1 MANSVLGGEK
11 REGEAEVPAER
22 ALVLWGGYP
31 GHQPREAV
39 ERFIPYL
46 SGAGFDVIV
55 KDSLDAYADTELM
68 SSVRV
73 ILQNWTT
80 GDLTMD
86 QFEGLS
92 AAVRAGAGLV
102 GWHGGL
108 CDAFRHL
115 PAYQFMTGG
124 QWLAHPGGS
133 HAEYTVDIAAAAAQD
148 PVMAGLGSFSITSE
162 QYYLAVDPAVEV
174 LATTTFR
181 RPAEAPWIE
190 EAVIPAVWRKGWA
203 AGRIFYV
210 SWGHQASDFDVD
222 PARLIVERGLL
233 WAAGRAAG

>member
-1 MANSVLGGEK
+1 MPV
-11 REGEAEVPAER
+11 RR
-22 ALVLWGGYP
+22 ALILWGGYP

-39 ERFIPYL
+39 ERFIPFL
-46 SGAGFDVIV
+46 ENAGFEVIV
-55 KDSLDAYADTELM
+55 KNDLAVYADAGLM
-68 SSVRV
+68 SDVAV

-80 GDLTMD
+80 GDLTSG
-86 QFEGLS
+86 QFQGLS
-92 AAVRAGAGLV
+92 QAVRSGVGLV

-115 PAYQFMTGG
+115 PPYQFMTGG

-133 HAEYTVDIAAAAAQD
+133 EARYTIDIAPGASAD
-148 PVMAGLGSFSITSE
+148 PVMAGVSSFSIVSE

-190 EAVIPAVWRKGWA
+190 EAVIPAVWRRHWDKG
-203 AGRIFYV
+203 RVFYA
-210 SWGHQASDFDVD
+210 SWGHQASDFDVE
-222 PARLIVERGLL
+222 PARVIVERGLL
-233 WAAGRAAG
+233 WAAGETPG

>member
-1 MANSVLGGEK
+1 
-11 REGEAEVPAER
+11 
-22 ALVLWGGYP
+22 VLWGGYP

-39 ERFIPYL
+39 ERFIPFL
-46 SGAGFDVIV
+46 ESAGFDVVV
-55 KDSLDAYADTELM
+55 KDDL
-68 SSVRV
+68 SVYQDVDVMAAVAV

-80 GDLTMD
+80 GDLTLA
-86 QFEGLS
+86 QFQGLQQ
-92 AAVRAGAGLV
+92 AVLGGAGLV

-108 CDAFRHL
+108 CDAFRHM

-133 HAEYTVDIAAAAAQD
+133 QAPYTIDIAPEAAGD
-148 PVMAGLGSFSITSE
+148 PIVAGIDPAFTIVSE

-174 LATTTFR
+174 LARTTFR

-190 EAVIPAVWRKGWA
+190 EAVVPAAWRRRWG

-210 SWGHQASDFDVD
+210 SWGHAASDFDVE
-222 PARLIVERGLL
+222 PARVLVERGLL
-233 WAAGRAAG
+233 WAAGRTPTASS

>member
-1 MANSVLGGEK
+1 M
-11 REGEAEVPAER
+11 PAER

-31 GHQPREAV
+31 GHQPEEAV
-39 ERFIPYL
+39 KHFIPFL
-46 SGAGFDVIV
+46 AEAGFEVIV
-55 KDSLDAYADTELM
+55 KDTLDAYDDTSLM
-68 SSVRV
+68 SSVAL

-80 GDLTMD
+80 GDLTVS

-92 AAVRAGAGLV
+92 GAVRSGAGLV

-133 HAEYTVDIAAAAAQD
+133 AARYTIDIAGSAAGD
-148 PVMAGLGSFSITSE
+148 PVMAGLGSFSIFSE

-190 EAVIPAVWRKGWA
+190 EAVIPAVWRRRWDR
-203 AGRIFYV
+203 GRVFYV
-210 SWGHQASDFDVD
+210 SWGHAASDFDVT
-222 PARLIVERGLL
+222 PARVIVERGLL
-233 WAAGRAAG
+233 WAAGRPVG

>member
-1 MANSVLGGEK
+1 M
-11 REGEAEVPAER
+11 PADR
-22 ALVLWGGYP
+22 ALVLWGGYS

-39 ERFIPYL
+39 ERFLPFLEKAEFEVMVADDLAAYTDA
-46 SGAGFDVIV
+46 SVMSRV
-55 KDSLDAYADTELM
+55 SL
-68 SSVRV
+68 

-80 GDLTMD
+80 GDLTAD
-86 QFEGLS
+86 QFHGLS
-92 AAVRAGAGLV
+92 DAVRSGAGLV

-133 HAEYTVDIAAAAAQD
+133 HAPYTIDIADGAAAD
-148 PVMAGLGSFSITSE
+148 PVMAGLGSFSIVSE

-181 RPAEAPWIE
+181 RPVEAPWIE
-190 EAVIPAVWRKGWA
+190 EAVIPAVWRKRWDK
-203 AGRIFYV
+203 GRVFYV
-210 SWGHQASDFDVD
+210 SWGHQASDFDVEE
-222 PARLIVERGLL
+222 ARLIVERGLL
-233 WAAGRAAG
+233 WAAGR